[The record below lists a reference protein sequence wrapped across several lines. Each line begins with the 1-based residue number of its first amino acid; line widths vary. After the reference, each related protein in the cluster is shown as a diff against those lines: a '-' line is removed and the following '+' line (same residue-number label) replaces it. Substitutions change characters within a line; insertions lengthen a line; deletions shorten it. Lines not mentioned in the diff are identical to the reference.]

1 MKICETALVGL
12 ALLALASCDD
22 PAKDKAKAI
31 TTEATASTAQAASAV
46 GKAAGTAVRYDF
58 DSATSKVEWVGS
70 KVTGKH
76 DGGFKQ
82 FKGTVSMVD
91 GAPEKSSVTVDIDTD
106 SLFADQDK
114 LVGHLKT
121 ADFFDVAK
129 FPKATF
135 TSTEVKKNDKPQ
147 DYIVT
152 GSLSLHGVTKSI
164 SFPATIRTNPSAV
177 DVAAEFAINRKDFGL
192 AYAGKADDLIRDDV
206 VIKLTLHAS
215 PKAER
220 KTPELKIPADYHSGY
235 LANSMLVTKEPNKTG
250 LKTGVHLVYI
260 NPIGFDRLKNGGSTP
275 YPDGTVFV
283 DDVRQF
289 SVDDG
294 AYQQGAHK
302 FITVMVKDSNKY
314 GSTGGWGFQAWLGGD
329 PTKPIVDDSVTQC
342 FTCHVPNKSND
353 YVFSTYLD

>member
-1 MKICETALVGL
+1 MKIGQTVLVGL
-12 ALLALASCDD
+12 AVLALVACDD
-22 PAKDKAKAI
+22 PAKEKAKAV
-31 TTEATASTAQAASAV
+31 TTEATTSTAQAASTV
-46 GKAAGTAVRYDF
+46 EKAAGTLVRYDF
-58 DSATSKVEWVGS
+58 DPSTSKVEWVGS

-76 DGGFKQ
+76 EGGFRQ
-82 FKGTVSMVD
+82 FKGAVSFVD

-135 TSTEVKKNDKPQ
+135 TSTEVKKSDKPQ
-147 DYIVT
+147 GYTVT

-164 SFPATIRTNPSAV
+164 SFPATIRTNPSGV
-177 DVAAEFAINRKDFGL
+177 DVASEFAINRKDFGL
-192 AYAGKADDLIRDDV
+192 VYAGKADDLIRDDV
-206 VIKLTLHAS
+206 VIKLTLHAI
-215 PKAER
+215 PKG
-220 KTPELKIPADYHSGY
+220 ELKIPADFHSGY

-250 LKTGVHLVYI
+250 LKTGVHLIYV
-260 NPIGFDRLKNGGSTP
+260 NPIGFDRLKSGGSTP

-302 FITVMVKDSNKY
+302 FITVMVKDSKKY
-314 GSTGGWGFQAWLGGD
+314 ASTGGWGFQAWLGGD

-342 FTCHVPNKSND
+342 FTCHVPDKAND